1 MWWLDTAGKP
11 FMVFTT
17 DKHGRLSD
25 KDRATLEKVR
35 TVAVVVIVAAPPCHR
50 CVWAARMRGYA
61 RIACACETIHLPNMA
76 GPCAREGAAARRERN
91 ARQAC
96 AAHAAIELRSKE
108 VRPNEMHHV

>member
-35 TVAVVVIVAAPPCHR
+35 TVAIVVAAPPCHR
-50 CVWAARMRGYA
+50 CVWAARMRGWRGYA
-61 RIACACETIHLPNMA
+61 HMACACETIHLPNVA
-76 GPCAREGAAARRERN
+76 GPCAREGAAARRERD

-96 AAHAAIELRSKE
+96 AAHAAVERRSKQ
-108 VRPNEMHHV
+108 VRPS